1 MRKSR
6 MRKVQVT
13 LLLLLLPGCFFQA
26 SAQQRPQYT
35 QYIFNNYLL
44 NPAISGIENYA
55 DLKAGYRRQW
65 AGIDDGPATATLSLH
80 SPIGKKYLRGNANSM
95 ESKGTNPMSR
105 SFLQTYMAAE
115 PHHGAGLHLVSD
127 RTGPISRTDVNAT
140 YAYHLGITEK
150 LNLSVGFAA
159 GISLEDLDFSR
170 VTLENQADP
179 ALAAEDHRR
188 VRPDLSAGLWL
199 YSARYFGGF
208 SVQQLL
214 GRPVIF
220 SEDGEGPDPGR
231 QIPHYFLTAGYK
243 FFLGDDIAAVPSVMV
258 KHVTPAPLSVDINAK
273 IAFRDR
279 FWVGGSYRKRDSFA
293 AMAGFNVSYLFNVSY
308 AYDFTTS
315 ALRSVSEGT
324 HEVVLGVL
332 LNNRYK
338 VTCPQRNW

>member
-1 MRKSR
+1 MHRI
-6 MRKVQVT
+6 QVMV
-13 LLLLLLPGCFFQA
+13 LLVLPACFIEA
-26 SAQQRPQYT
+26 SGQQRPQYT
-35 QYIFNNYLL
+35 QYVFNNYLL

-80 SPIGKKYLRGNANSM
+80 SPIGKKYLRGNANTM
-95 ESKGTNPMSR
+95 EGKGTNPMSR

-115 PHHGAGLHLVSD
+115 PHHGAGLHMVSD
-127 RTGPISRTDVNAT
+127 RTGPISRTDINAT

-150 LNLSVGFAA
+150 LNLSVGIA
-159 GISLEDLDFSR
+159 GGITMEDLDVSR
-170 VTLENQADP
+170 VTVENQVDP
-179 ALAAEDHRR
+179 ALSTDGHRR
-188 VRPDLSAGLWL
+188 VRPDLSLGLWL

-214 GRPVIF
+214 GQPIAF
-220 SEDGEGPDPGR
+220 ADGDGPSAGR
-231 QIPHYFLTAGYK
+231 QVPHYFLTAGYK
-243 FFLGDDIAAVPSVMV
+243 LFLGDDIAAVPSVMV
-258 KHVTPAPLSVDINAK
+258 KQVTPAPLSVDLNAK

-315 ALRSVSEGT
+315 ALRSVSEGS
-324 HEVVLGVL
+324 HEVVLGIL